1 MENGNKM
8 KNKKPSPLSLSNL
21 IGQSRFLNQKAK
33 IDSRLSSFV
42 QGYGRTQRGND
53 KKGSFTLIELL
64 VVLALVAI
72 LSVVVVM
79 TLNPAELLKQARDS
93 NRLSDL
99 ATVNTSL
106 NLFSSDVING
116 FMGTS
121 SIVYVSIPD
130 NASSTC
136 GSLGLPTLPTGW
148 SYSCVATANLRN
160 TDGTGWIPVNFQ
172 RISSNSPISQLPI
185 DPINTTST
193 NSYYTYIAGGSWK
206 LTAVSLESIKYIAQ
220 GNTDGGVAPSS
231 FEMGNNMNLGQ
242 GIFPNG
248 WLKVPGNST
257 FGTSDF
263 WVMKYEAKCATST
276 APGIGLTSPDTGSG
290 YQTYADNLAAC
301 TGSRTVTSIPDG
313 YPIANISHA
322 NALSRCASIGA
333 HLLTND
339 EYMTIARN
347 AEQVS
352 SNWNGGVVGTSYL
365 YSGHND
371 NGPASALLASSDD
384 NNGYFGTGQTSG
396 NQRRTFNLSNGQTI
410 WDIPGNV
417 WEHVQRS
424 TNNVGDNTT
433 VMNPLPTCS
442 DGVAGWGWCQ
452 FGNSTA
458 PYVSSWTAEVA
469 QNKVGPSNTS
479 WNSNQGMG
487 QVYTY
492 KNGTTQSTTVFFR
505 GGSWYDGAS
514 TGGFTLNLSWNAG
527 YAGSNVGF
535 RCAR

>member
-1 MENGNKM
+1 MTDNLELMVEEKLKV
-8 KNKKPSPLSLSNL
+8 KNKN
-21 IGQSRFLNQKAK
+21 R
-33 IDSRLSSFV
+33 
-42 QGYGRTQRGND
+42 
-53 KKGSFTLIELL
+53 GSFTLIELL

-99 ATVNTSL
+99 ATINTAL
-106 NLFSSDVING
+106 NLFSADVTSG

-121 SIVYVSIPD
+121 TTVYVSIPD

-136 GSLGLPTLPTGW
+136 GSLGLPALPTGW
-148 SYSCVATANLRN
+148 NYNCVTTANLKN

-185 DPINTTST
+185 DPQNTTSS

-206 LTAVSLESIKYIAQ
+206 LTAISMESQKYIAQ
-220 GNTDGGVAPSS
+220 GSTDGGTAPSS
-231 FEMGNNMNLGQ
+231 FEMGNDMNLGQ

-248 WLKVPGNST
+248 WLRVPGNST

-276 APGIGLTSPDTGSG
+276 APSVGLISPDTGSG
-290 YQTYADNLAAC
+290 YQTYADNSATC
-301 TGSRTVTSIPDG
+301 TGARTITSIPGG
-313 YPIANISHA
+313 YPIANISHT
-322 NALSRCASIGA
+322 NALARCASIGA

-352 SNWNGGVVGTSYL
+352 SNWNGGVVGSSYL

-371 NGPASALLASSDD
+371 NGPASALLASTDD
-384 NNGYFGTGQTSG
+384 TNGYFGTGQSSG
-396 NQRRTFNLSNGQTI
+396 NQRRTFALSNGQTI
-410 WDIPGNV
+410 WDLAGNV

-433 VMNPLPTCS
+433 AMNPLPTCS

-458 PYVSSWTAEVA
+458 PYVSAWTAEVA
-469 QNKVGPSNTS
+469 QDKVGPSNAS
-479 WNSNQGMG
+479 WNSTQGMG

-492 KNGTTQSTTVFFR
+492 KNGTTQSTTVFLR
-505 GGSWYDGAS
+505 GGLWTSGSSDGAFALLLSWY
-514 TGGFTLNLSWNAG
+514 AG
-527 YAGSNVGF
+527 DTSYSFGF